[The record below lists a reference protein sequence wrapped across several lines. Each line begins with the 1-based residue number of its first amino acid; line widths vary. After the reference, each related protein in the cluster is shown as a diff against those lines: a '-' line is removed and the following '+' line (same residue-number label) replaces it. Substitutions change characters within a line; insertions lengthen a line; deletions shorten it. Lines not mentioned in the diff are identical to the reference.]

1 MTENNGRVW
10 QKKVMSGVT
19 TQGRQKEEEVGTSL
33 LGNDKNNV
41 IVNYLFIKIVLV
53 LKLSGLDGYLKSRIN
68 MLPKKKI
75 YKFSVRCRFIKD
87 ICLLSFLINL
97 QKPIA

>member
-19 TQGRQKEEEVGTSL
+19 TQGRGKEEEVGTSL

-68 MLPKKKI
+68 MLPKKKKI
-75 YKFSVRCRFIKD
+75 NFLLDADSLKISVFY
-87 ICLLSFLINL
+87 LF
-97 QKPIA
+97 